1 VYYLEV
7 GGLTMPEELP
17 KDERATLYYIAALI
31 KNYEPQFELR
41 GNFTPGLFSHSDP
54 HYPAVR
60 KEWLHALV
68 RNGHLE
74 KRLLSFAEAEDDLM
88 DYGSDEA
95 DSRLN
100 WRITFQHAFYLIH
113 IMALDKAFQRFA
125 LSVQTKSDFD
135 EGLVSIHKRPPCLRY
150 EVVSRLSEVKPIL
163 ADIYERF
170 KGEEEESRQ
179 QDRIDKAVAK
189 ERERW
194 VRRLAGRQRLEI
206 IYFFIFAALLVMAIW
221 LGGPIHTTFGR

>member
-1 VYYLEV
+1 
-7 GGLTMPEELP
+7 MPEVLST
-17 KDERATLYYIAALI
+17 DERAALYYIAALI
-31 KNYEPQFELR
+31 KNYEPQFELQ

-74 KRLLSFAEAEDDLM
+74 KKLLSIAEAEDDLM

-113 IMALDKAFQRFA
+113 IMALDKTFQRFEA
-125 LSVQTKSDFD
+125 GSGRSPIRTSLRHCRSLFLGNGILRAETAAS
-135 EGLVSIHKRPPCLRY
+135 KRP
-150 EVVSRLSEVKPIL
+150 V
-163 ADIYERF
+163 
-170 KGEEEESRQ
+170 
-179 QDRIDKAVAK
+179 
-189 ERERW
+189 
-194 VRRLAGRQRLEI
+194 
-206 IYFFIFAALLVMAIW
+206 
-221 LGGPIHTTFGR
+221 TFN